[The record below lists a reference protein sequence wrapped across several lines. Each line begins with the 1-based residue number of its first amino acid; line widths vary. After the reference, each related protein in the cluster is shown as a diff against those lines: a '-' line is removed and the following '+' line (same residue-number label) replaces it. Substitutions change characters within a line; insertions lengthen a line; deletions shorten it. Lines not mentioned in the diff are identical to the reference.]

1 MSLTDP
7 LTDPLT
13 RRESTLINNYVR
25 NRTGSFSRPRYAY
38 RNSRIRENRPINR
51 RIGTQ
56 TEPLF
61 DIFYNGIENAAINR
75 SPVTIR
81 PSLSQIRR
89 ATKIAL
95 LRDISYNIENESP
108 ICPIDREVI
117 NEDDSV
123 MQIIECG
130 HFFREANL
138 RTHFTMR
145 TRCPLCRFDIRD
157 YISDYTS
164 NRSTSNASTS
174 ASASAS
180 NASASNASNA
190 SASNA
195 SASNASTSTSTSA
208 SASAST
214 SASASNASAS
224 NASTSNASTSRSAS
238 TSNASTIPFTET
250 DVENPFDS
258 RPSSNINPIPEMSAE
273 LINSINNILNDIDS
287 SNNAIHF
294 EYSIDIASNTDQ
306 S

>member
-174 ASASAS
+174 ASAS

-190 SASNA
+190 SAS
-195 SASNASTSTSTSA
+195 TSTSTSANA

-214 SASASNASAS
+214 SNASTSNASTSNASTS